1 MIYVIIEHPFDFCNV
16 TKRKRKNNFVSD
28 LDTMKGCVSMGLF
41 SFLFRRKSK
50 RDDRAVPSM
59 PSEENE
65 DTAEAEALQSPSEC
79 ACRFRSSYVIVDTET
94 TGLSPYSDKIIQLS
108 AILYNPEGYPVESF
122 NTYINPGIPIPPG
135 ASRINGIT
143 DDMVRNAPT
152 IEDVQDAF
160 VAFCKNFLLVG
171 YNVPFDLRFLAAS
184 FPSHFDEREYVDLL
198 PICRSC
204 LPAPDYKL
212 ETVASLL
219 GYTPEGGFHD
229 SLVDCEA
236 VAAVLHELDLP
247 IDEYINSFCAKNDRC
262 TKRRSPRRT
271 SSSSQYISAKDF
283 VPASTGP
290 LLGKTVVFTGS
301 LKIPRHEAA
310 QMAADCGAVVKGT
323 VSKKTD
329 YLVVGEQDLALVGDD
344 GMSTKEEKAYALNAS
359 GEADIRIIREVEF
372 LRLVRQR
379 GDV

>member
-1 MIYVIIEHPFDFCNV
+1 M
-16 TKRKRKNNFVSD
+16 SD
-28 LDTMKGCVSMGLF
+28 LDTMNGCILMGLL
-41 SFLFRRKSK
+41 SFFF
-50 RDDRAVPSM
+50 PNQ
-59 PSEENE
+59 SEVKEE
-65 DTAEAEALQSPSEC
+65 QRSLVCSC
-79 ACRFRSSYVIVDTET
+79 HFRSSYVIIDTET
-94 TGLSPYSDKIIQLS
+94 TGLDPHSDKIIQLS

-122 NTYINPGIPIPPG
+122 NTYINPGIPIPPS

-143 DDMVRNAPT
+143 DDMVCNAPT
-152 IEDVQDAF
+152 IEEVQESF
-160 VAFCKNFLLVG
+160 VAFCRNLLLVG
-171 YNVPFDLRFLAAS
+171 YNVPFDLRFLAAA

-198 PICRSC
+198 SICRSC

-219 GYTPEGGFHD
+219 GYAPERGFHD
-229 SLVDCEA
+229 SLADCEA

-247 IDEYINSFCAKNDRC
+247 IDEYINSFCAKNSRC
-262 TKRRSPRRT
+262 TKRRSPRRS

-290 LLGKTVVFTGS
+290 LLGKTIVFTGS

-359 GEADIRIIREVEF
+359 GAADICIIREAEF
-372 LRLVRQR
+372 LRLIQQ
-379 GDV
+379 

>member
-1 MIYVIIEHPFDFCNV
+1 MSN
-16 TKRKRKNNFVSD
+16 
-28 LDTMKGCVSMGLF
+28 LDTTKGCVSMGLL
-41 SFLFRRKSK
+41 SFFFPNQSEVEEERRSL
-50 RDDRAVPSM
+50 VCSCCF
-59 PSEENE
+59 
-65 DTAEAEALQSPSEC
+65 Q
-79 ACRFRSSYVIVDTET
+79 SSYVIVDTET
-94 TGLSPYSDKIIQLS
+94 TGLDPHNDKIIQLS

-122 NTYINPGIPIPPG
+122 NTYINPGIPIPSG

-152 IEDVQDAF
+152 IEEVQDTF
-160 VAFCKNFLLVG
+160 VAFCKNLLLVG
-171 YNVPFDLRFLAAS
+171 YNVPFDLRFLAAA
-184 FPSHFDEREYVDLL
+184 FPSHFDEREYIDLL

-219 GYTPEGGFHD
+219 GYAPDGGFHD
-229 SLVDCEA
+229 SLTDCEA
-236 VAAVLHELDLP
+236 VAAVLNELDIP
-247 IDEYINSFCAKNDRC
+247 MEEYIKSFSARGDGC
-262 TKRRSPRRT
+262 TRKRPSKRVDF
-271 SSSSQYISAKDF
+271 SSQYVSAKDF
-283 VPASTGP
+283 VPATTGP

-329 YLVVGEQDLALVGDD
+329 YLVVGEQDLTLVGDD

-359 GEADIRIIREVEF
+359 GEADIRIIREVDF